1 MAGLDLNKHQQRK
14 VSLFA
19 ICILV
24 SALVW
29 AVFAMS
35 NNYIYRIEAPV
46 EYVNAP
52 EKKAFHPLQSDT
64 VTLQV
69 EGSGWQLLFS
79 RLRLPS
85 KLVQV
90 DISALRNR
98 NWVSFS
104 SQLGYINRQF
114 DATQRIVSVSPD
126 TLYFDFSRQ
135 SSKKVPVKLNSHLVF
150 RPQYDIIDTIRLS
163 PAYVTLTGPLDDLAG
178 IDHWETDTLRARHV
192 NADLKAHVGLERK
205 RQTNINM
212 YPAAIEVTVP
222 VGEVTEK
229 VLDLPVKVEHGE
241 RYSAVKLLPE
251 KVRLTVMV
259 SLRDFARTTPD
270 SFEAV
275 VDLNDWINRR
285 ISSLP
290 VLITRSPDFCRILKI
305 EPQNVDFL
313 VRK

>member
-1 MAGLDLNKHQQRK
+1 MAGLDLNKHQRRK
-14 VSLFA
+14 LSLFA

-35 NNYIYRIEAPV
+35 NNYIYRMEAPL
-46 EYVNAP
+46 EYVNVP

-85 KLVQV
+85 KVVQV
-90 DISALRNR
+90 DISALKNR

-135 SSKKVPVKLNSHLVF
+135 SSKKVPVKLNTQLVF

-163 PAYVTLTGPLDDLAG
+163 PAYVTLTGPLDDLAS
-178 IDHWETDTLRARHV
+178 IDHWETDTLRARNV
-192 NADLKAHVGLERK
+192 SADLKEHVGLKRK
-205 RQTNINM
+205 QQTNINM
-212 YPAAIEVTVP
+212 YPAMIEVTVP

-229 VLDLPVKVEHGE
+229 ILELPIKVEHGE
-241 RYSAVKLLPE
+241 RYSSVKLLPE

-259 SLRDFARTTPD
+259 SLRDFARTSPD

-285 ISSLP
+285 TSSLP
-290 VLITRSPDFCRILKI
+290 VLITHSPDFCRILKI

>member
-1 MAGLDLNKHQQRK
+1 MAGLNLNKHQQRK

-19 ICILV
+19 MCILV

-35 NNYIYRIEAPV
+35 NNYMYRMEAPV

-64 VTLQV
+64 VTLQI

-85 KLVQV
+85 KAIHV
-90 DISALRNR
+90 DISALRTR

-104 SQLGYINRQF
+104 SQLGYVNRQF
-114 DATQRIVSVSPD
+114 DATQRVVSVSPD

-135 SSKKVPVKLNSHLVF
+135 SSKKVPVKLNTNLTF

-178 IDHWETDTLRARHV
+178 IDHWETDTLSARNI
-192 NADLKAHVGLERK
+192 NADLVARIGLRRK
-205 RQTNINM
+205 RQTNINI
-212 YPAAIEVTVP
+212 YPSMIEVRVP

-241 RYSAVKLLPE
+241 RYSSVKLLPE
-251 KVRLTVMV
+251 KIRLTVMV
-259 SLRDFARTTPD
+259 SLRDFARTNAD

-275 VDLNDWINRR
+275 VDLNDWVNRR
-285 ISSLP
+285 TSSLP
-290 VLITRSPDFCRILKI
+290 VLITRSPDFCRVLKI